1 MKPEEEVNH
10 PFELIVGDPGGEI
23 QNGDVPVRWCV
34 TPALV
39 KELEDAKIVDPHIL
53 LVTATEGGDE
63 MQRQLVP
70 MTELMTYVRF
80 TRAGTMKL
88 YGFIIDGA
96 KGRKELHKAY
106 LRKSSGD
113 YATHIVYHYD
123 GKPHSDLPYEYTRTE
138 VTIEIPAG
146 VFGKEPGPWMKWF
159 VNLWHSSSGRVVDQ
173 CHYRQRL
180 WLAFGLKWI
189 PVTIWAGLLIT
200 GRVLVTGSLA
210 LAGYFKDV
218 EFLRSFR
225 PFKYSSISFHL
236 TDDLNIKENALFI
249 KRKHT
254 TSWGSK
260 RTTTMFFT
268 LPFNPLVL
276 LIQLLLVVFVITDR
290 YGFFVTFGSITAFLL
305 TIAVFWDSFVWFFQ
319 WLERTTIFNAMHEVV
334 DKKLV
339 AFADALRENIG
350 WRNVSIGV
358 GVLILIGLYFLASV
372 IPAFLVSMM
381 VMVLSTLALV
391 GLLFKF
397 QDPIMEWLDNL
408 YTVTPES
415 NDYTEI
421 RELLCPKDEA
431 NLRPDIHFIPPKQ
444 RTLRLRYLDLKNK
457 VCKPMQQ

>member
-1 MKPEEEVNH
+1 MNTKAEH
-10 PFELIVGDPGGEI
+10 KLPFELIVGDEGGEI

-39 KELEDAKIVDPHIL
+39 KELEDNKIVDPHIL
-53 LVTATEGGDE
+53 LVTATEGGYE

-80 TRAGTMKL
+80 TKAGTMKL

-96 KGRKELHKAY
+96 EGRKQLHKSY
-106 LRKSSGD
+106 LRKSCGD

-123 GKPHSDLPYEYTRTE
+123 GKPHSDLPFEYTRTE
-138 VTIEIPAG
+138 VTVEIPAG

-159 VNLWHSSSGRVVDQ
+159 VNLWHNNSGRVVDQ

-180 WLAFGLKWI
+180 WLAFTLKWI

-236 TDDLNIKENALFI
+236 TDELNLKKNALFI
-249 KRKHT
+249 KRKYT
-254 TSWGSK
+254 TSWDAE

-268 LPFNPLVL
+268 LPFNPLLL
-276 LIQLLLVVFVITDR
+276 LIQLLLVVFVITEQ
-290 YGFFVTFGSITAFLL
+290 YGFFVTFGSITAFFL
-305 TIAVFWDSFVWFFQ
+305 TIAVLWDGFVWFFQ
-319 WLERTTIFNAMHEVV
+319 WLERATFFNTFSKAI

-339 AFADALRENIG
+339 AFANILAKNVG
-350 WRNVSIGV
+350 WRNISIGV
-358 GVLILIGLYFLASV
+358 GVLILIGLGFLSTV
-372 IPAFLVSMM
+372 IPAFVTSMI
-381 VMVLSTLALV
+381 VMILTILAAA

-397 QDPIMEWLDNL
+397 QDPIMEWLDNA

-431 NLRPDIHFIPPKQ
+431 NLRPDIHFIPSKQ